1 MTSIDP
7 TVKKKDSNDLK
18 KEIKKL
24 KEELKEK
31 EDKLLRSYADF
42 QNLRKRTTNLRSKK
56 SSSKM

>member
-1 MTSIDP
+1 MTDINP

-24 KEELKEK
+24 KLELKEK

-42 QNLRKRTTNLRSKK
+42 LNLKKRTERVFKPDFN
-56 SSSKM
+56 